1 MGVASEPEAQQ
12 PQTRVSNEPKRSKNQ
27 LLLIWE
33 QPRETTLL
41 VAKEVA
47 MLFFY
52 LPIIIF
58 DAMLP
63 NSKRKPEKPTAVE

>member
-1 MGVASEPEAQQ
+1 MNVVSKPEAQQ

-63 NSKRKPEKPTAVE
+63 NPKREAGKPTALE

>member
-1 MGVASEPEAQQ
+1 
-12 PQTRVSNEPKRSKNQ
+12 
-27 LLLIWE
+27 
-33 QPRETTLL
+33 
-41 VAKEVA
+41 

-63 NSKRKPEKPTAVE
+63 NPKRKAGKQTAVG

>member
-1 MGVASEPEAQQ
+1 MQTVIELTNRRTARCFAITNSKKPVILDLRTASGNTLIVATE
-12 PQTRVSNEPKRSKNQ
+12 
-27 LLLIWE
+27 I
-33 QPRETTLL
+33 
-41 VAKEVA
+41 A

-63 NSKRKPEKPTAVE
+63 NPKRKAGKPTAVG